1 MFGQIIMKKEY
12 FVCAKNHF
20 PRSKPSTTTAWL
32 WRRKAT
38 TKTAK
43 WRCLI
48 MSCFVCFFFA
58 EHRHNIA
65 GHRVYNNTY
74 KITDFTEILD
84 CPEYSTYGIIS
95 RKFPSMNIICVGKVF
110 ISSSLKET
118 SVGKCLL
125 SEFDSFV
132 KSRKLTFFNQRSAFL
147 IGH

>member
-1 MFGQIIMKKEY
+1 MRKIIFRARSHRRRRRDYDAEKRPPKPPNDDASSCLVL
-12 FVCAKNHF
+12 FVFSLQNIG
-20 PRSKPSTTTAWL
+20 TTSA
-32 WRRKAT
+32 
-38 TKTAK
+38 
-43 WRCLI
+43 
-48 MSCFVCFFFA
+48 
-58 EHRHNIA
+58 
-65 GHRVYNNTY
+65 HRVYNNTY

-132 KSRKLTFFNQRSAFL
+132 KSRKLTFF
-147 IGH
+147 ITD